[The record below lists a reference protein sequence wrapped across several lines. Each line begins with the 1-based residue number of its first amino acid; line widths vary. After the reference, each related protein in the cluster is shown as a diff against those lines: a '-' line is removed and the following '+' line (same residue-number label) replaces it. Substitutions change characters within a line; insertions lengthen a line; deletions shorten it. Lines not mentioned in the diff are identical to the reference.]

1 MGKRRILVGY
11 GIDVDACSS
20 PINTRDGAK
29 PDLTNISRGTFGA
42 TVGVPRLL
50 DLWKK
55 KNIKCS
61 WYIPGHTLE
70 TFPEEMALIRDAG
83 HEIGLHGYTHE
94 YPGDLTREQFEATL
108 VKTID
113 ITTRF
118 CGTKPKGFTA
128 PAWKTS
134 PEMVEVLEQHGIEY
148 GPSLTPRMPA
158 DHSFMHHDFKP
169 YYVPYGRE
177 CFQATDYK
185 NHPET
190 WMVPMKQSAKSNVVE
205 IPGNWSIDDWPPF
218 QFDPWSVSQGY
229 VDPFNIERQWQE
241 QFQWCYENYDTFIFP
256 ISIHPQVSG
265 RPHILRMH
273 ERFIDWV
280 NREHEGVEWCT
291 FATMAQEFREGRI

>member
-1 MGKRRILVGY
+1 MGTKRILIGY

-20 PINTRDGAK
+20 AINTRDGAK

-55 KNIKCS
+55 KNITCS

-70 TFPEEMALIRDAG
+70 TFPEEMAQIRDAG

-94 YPGDLTREQFEATL
+94 YPGDLTREQFETTL
-108 VKTID
+108 AKTIE
-113 ITTRF
+113 IQTKF
-118 CGTKPKGFTA
+118 CGKKPRGFTA

-134 PEMVEVLEQHGIEY
+134 PDMVEVLEQYGIEY
-148 GPSLTPRMPA
+148 GECEEN
-158 DHSFMHHDFKP
+158 P
-169 YYVPYGRE
+169 YFVPYGRE
-177 CFQATDYK
+177 RFKATDYK
-185 NHPET
+185 NHPGT
-190 WMVPMKQSAKSNVVE
+190 WMVPLQQSSPSKMVE
-205 IPGNWSIDDWPPF
+205 IPGNWSVDDWPPF
-218 QFDPWSVSQGY
+218 QFDPWSNSQGY
-229 VDPFNIERQWQE
+229 VDPFNIQRQWQE
-241 QFQWCYENYDTFIFP
+241 QFQWCYENYNTFIFP

-280 NREHEGVEWCT
+280 NNEHEGVEWCT
-291 FATMAQEFREGRI
+291 FAEMAKEFREGRI